1 MPRWRGLCEPL
12 ITPADWRV
20 EEVAPEAAM
29 PLALVASELPLLSI
43 GVYGSPP
50 ALKREK
56 GGWYSKYPDPD
67 PKNDGQQTRY
77 DTYLQRQAAEREY
90 EETPEHYESVEEQE
104 AALEAGDKQRE
115 AEKNYREQP
124 IGSSVVDEVFAR
136 FLDEEQSTDGFL
148 DKLGRRRAKVKPM
161 QPKKEPFEGMMR
173 LAFFDDDRWP
183 WEVRYSDPNNSGK
196 YTPVQGAFSVH
207 VGCMSIADSWLNARA
222 PAWLQGGSAIRVR
235 LNKQKTWDGLFIEEQ
250 VDPHVQLKY
259 NALEI
264 YCAPSTGLT
273 PKEWHTYGPKEE
285 ETTRW
290 WQGEGTDGGPP
301 SGYMREGAFL
311 CLLYHVEDG
320 AVKVLPY
327 STAVFPSGI
336 KALLQPQEELHAQ
349 ITKERKEWKWKP
361 SEDSRREHLIRA
373 TEARIDGMF
382 THFGKSAQTRID
394 AMKSSEFKD
403 SSKKR
408 PLGMAMAQKE
418 QLQRLIKR
426 VLRLGCVQGGFGFS
440 DAAAIVANK
449 AFDLTA
455 AGNADRIK
463 LFTEEG
469 GYGMLSFSKDP
480 YGKQEVRNYLHVYTD
495 DDYKTFKDE
504 LQKAY
509 DAL

>member
-1 MPRWRGLCEPL
+1 
-12 ITPADWRV
+12 
-20 EEVAPEAAM
+20 M
-29 PLALVASELPLLSI
+29 PLALVSSELPLLSI
-43 GVYGSPP
+43 GVYGTTPVLS
-50 ALKREK
+50 RQK

-67 PKNDGQQTRY
+67 ENGKQTRH
-77 DTYLQRQAAEREY
+77 DTYLERQAAEREY
-90 EETPEHYESVEEQE
+90 EKNPDNFESVEEQE
-104 AALEAGDKQRE
+104 AALEEGNKQRA
-115 AEKNYREQP
+115 AEKKYREQP

-136 FLDEEQSTDGFL
+136 FLDEEQSTGRFL
-148 DKLGRRRAKVKPM
+148 DKFGRRRAKVKPAQPA
-161 QPKKEPFEGMMR
+161 QPKPESFEGMMR

-183 WEVRYSDPNNSGK
+183 WEVRYSDPNNPGK
-196 YTPVQGAFSVH
+196 YTPVQRAFGVH
-207 VGCMSIADSWLNARA
+207 VGCMSIADSWLGARA
-222 PAWLQGGSAIRVR
+222 PAWLEKGSAIRVR
-235 LNKQKTWDGLFIEEQ
+235 LNQQKQWDGLFLEEQ

-285 ETTRW
+285 ETTHW
-290 WQGEGTDGGPP
+290 WKGKGTDGGPP
-301 SGYMREGAFL
+301 SGYVREGAFL

-349 ITKERKEWKWKP
+349 IRKERNEWKWKQ
-361 SEDSRREHLIRA
+361 SSGREHLIRA

-408 PLGMAMAQKE
+408 PLGMAMVQKE
-418 QLQRLIKR
+418 QLQKLIKR

-440 DAAAIVANK
+440 DDASIAANE

-463 LFTEEG
+463 LSTEEG